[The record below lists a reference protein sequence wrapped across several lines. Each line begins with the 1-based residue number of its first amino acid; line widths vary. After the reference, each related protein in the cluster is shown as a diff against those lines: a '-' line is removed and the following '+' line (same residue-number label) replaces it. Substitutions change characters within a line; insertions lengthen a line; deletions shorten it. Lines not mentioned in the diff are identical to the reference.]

1 MSSSP
6 PQGDGSSPGSS
17 SAATAIDDAAAF
29 AATGGASSSSPAAV
43 VATAGEQQQQDDA
56 AVDAEFVRPTTA
68 GTGATPRAATGE
80 GRSGPRS
87 RNGCW
92 TCRTKKVK
100 CDEQRPNCHRCIRL
114 RLLCDY
120 APRLKLTKRGKSRK
134 DRLLSSAS
142 SSMSSSSAVVAD
154 DILSPGL
161 PTWAQAV
168 ARLDQNKAL
177 SLFNPSAPALAACT
191 LDLSSADHEAIRY
204 FRTSFAKLHHTKNPD
219 FSLFSIMF
227 DIAQTDPMVMHVV
240 LALGGRELEFRRNKD
255 AEEARGPRTPLQH
268 YSSAL
273 RMMADTIG
281 SEASDQLDLDSVC
294 TALYL
299 MLLYEQ
305 KYGDGKCQGL
315 SNHLTG
321 ASLILQHR
329 FKDMIM
335 QLPAPSPENNRKS
348 LALTRR
354 GQQEDGSRL
363 SLYSARMLVWIALHD
378 AAAASYGLGGQLNC
392 ALHKIMGALDASN
405 GIARTGVLPN
415 SPFQPLDSFERL
427 HRFSNPLYRS
437 MWADA
442 YPQAELLDDVE
453 NRNVYALLGACGQLR
468 FMIAQLANLSREE
481 DPDSQYQHQQRV
493 MAVDMTIQQV
503 GWKFTEL
510 LEVAAE
516 LSISTDNTHRLVA
529 NIRGIVPHYHA
540 VVLEFLRLT
549 RFDDTPMLSTRQR
562 NALRDIMNLAFQAFK
577 HEGDESMTRIA
588 WPLFMVAL
596 ETDDLL
602 HREWVLSRFQGMS
615 RFGKN
620 LDRAHIFLKETI
632 EMQNRLGRRVDVRER
647 FQSGEVGLFVI

>member
-1 MSSSP
+1 MSASP
-6 PQGDGSSPGSS
+6 SEADGSSPGSTS
-17 SAATAIDDAAAF
+17 SVSADGLPIITDERPPLDAAGFVGTTASAAAATAA
-29 AATGGASSSSPAAV
+29 
-43 VATAGEQQQQDDA
+43 
-56 AVDAEFVRPTTA
+56 R
-68 GTGATPRAATGE
+68 TGE

-100 CDEQRPNCHRCIRL
+100 CDEQRPNCHRCTRL

-120 APRLKLTKRGKSRK
+120 APRVKLTKRGKTRK
-134 DRLLSSAS
+134 DRLFSSHPDS
-142 SSMSSSSAVVAD
+142 SSSSSSAGGVGTS
-154 DILSPGL
+154 LSL
-161 PTWAQAV
+161 PTWVQTMSQ
-168 ARLDQNKAL
+168 LDQSKAL
-177 SLFNPSAPALAACT
+177 SLFNPSAPGMGACS

-204 FRTSFAKLHHTKNPD
+204 FRTSFAKQNHTKNPD
-219 FSLFSIMF
+219 YSLYSIMF
-227 DIAQTDPMVMHVV
+227 GIAQTDAMVMHVV
-240 LALGGRELEFRRNKD
+240 LALGGRELEFRRNKN
-255 AEEARGPRTPLQH
+255 AEEARGPKTPIQH

-281 SEASDQLDLDSVC
+281 GEDNGQLDLDAVC
-294 TALYL
+294 TGLYL

-315 SNHLTG
+315 SNHLVG

-329 FKDMIM
+329 FKDLLL
-335 QLPAPSPENNRKS
+335 QLPAPSPEANRKS

-354 GQQEDGSRL
+354 GQDASGSRL

-392 ALHKIMGALDASN
+392 ALHKIMGALDGQVSS
-405 GIARTGVLPN
+405 GIS
-415 SPFQPLDSFERL
+415 SPFQPLDAFERL

-437 MWADA
+437 MWADS

-468 FMIAQLANLSREE
+468 FMIAQLANLIHE
-481 DPDSQYQHQQRV
+481 DDASQQHRV

-516 LSISTDNTHRLVA
+516 LSISTNNSHRLVA

-549 RFDDTPMLSTRQR
+549 RFDATPMLSARQR
-562 NALRDIMNLAFQAFK
+562 NALREIMNLAFQAFK
-577 HEGDESMTRIA
+577 HEGDEAMTRIA

-602 HREWVLSRFQGMS
+602 HREWVISRFQAMS
-615 RFGKN
+615 RFSKN
-620 LDRAHIFLKETI
+620 LDRAHVFLKDII
-632 EMQNRLGRRVDVRER
+632 EMQNNLARRVDVRER

>member
-6 PQGDGSSPGSS
+6 TDIEGSSPESS
-17 SAATAIDDAAAF
+17 PVTAADNTGIACTPDAAPADDEPGEEV
-29 AATGGASSSSPAAV
+29 ARPVTASAPASR
-43 VATAGEQQQQDDA
+43 TA
-56 AVDAEFVRPTTA
+56 
-68 GTGATPRAATGE
+68 E

-100 CDEQRPNCHRCIRL
+100 CDEQRPHCHRCTRL

-120 APRLKLTKRGKSRK
+120 APRIKLTKRGKTRK
-134 DRLLSSAS
+134 DQLVSSVSSAAS
-142 SSMSSSSAVVAD
+142 REVG
-154 DILSPGL
+154 SPGL
-161 PTWAQAV
+161 PSWTHAV
-168 ARLDQNKAL
+168 AHLEQSKAL
-177 SLFNPSAPALAACT
+177 SLFNPSAPVTSACALE
-191 LDLSSADHEAIRY
+191 LSSADHEAIRY
-204 FRTSFAKLHHTKNPD
+204 FRTSFAKLNHTKNPD
-219 FSLFSIMF
+219 FSLYSIMF

-281 SEASDQLDLDSVC
+281 GEGNDQLDLDSIC

-329 FKDMIM
+329 FKDLLL

-354 GQQEDGSRL
+354 GQDENGSRL

-378 AAAASYGLGGQLNC
+378 AAAASYGLGGQLNS
-392 ALHKIMGALDASN
+392 ALHKIMSALDASN
-405 GIARTGVLPN
+405 GITRAGIPN

-453 NRNVYALLGACGQLR
+453 NRNVYAFLGACSQLR
-468 FMIAQLANLSREE
+468 FMIAQLANLSHE
-481 DPDSQYQHQQRV
+481 DDASQQQRV

-516 LSISTDNTHRLVA
+516 LSISTDNSHRLVA

-549 RFDDTPMLSTRQR
+549 RFNDTPMLSNRQR
-562 NALRDIMNLAFQAFK
+562 NALREIMNLAFQAFK

-620 LDRAHIFLKETI
+620 LDRAHVFLKEII

>member
-6 PQGDGSSPGSS
+6 TEHEGSSPAG
-17 SAATAIDDAAAF
+17 D
-29 AATGGASSSSPAAV
+29 SSSPA
-43 VATAGEQQQQDDA
+43 TAADDA
-56 AVDAEFVRPTTA
+56 AVASTPDDHHAAAADEHAEEADLTTHP
-68 GTGATPRAATGE
+68 GTASAPAMRTGE

-100 CDEQRPNCHRCIRL
+100 CDEQRPNCHRCTRL

-120 APRLKLTKRGKSRK
+120 APRMKLTKRGKKSK
-134 DRLLSSAS
+134 DRLLSSV
-142 SSMSSSSAVVAD
+142 SSAASGEVR
-154 DILSPGL
+154 SPGL
-161 PTWAQAV
+161 PSWAQAV
-168 ARLDQNKAL
+168 ANLDQSKTL
-177 SLFNPSAPALAACT
+177 SLFNPSAPATGACA

-204 FRTSFAKLHHTKNPD
+204 FRTSFAKLNHTKNPD
-219 FSLFSIMF
+219 FSLYSIMF

-281 SEASDQLDLDSVC
+281 SDGNDPLDLDSVC

-329 FKDMIM
+329 FKDLLL
-335 QLPAPSPENNRKS
+335 QLPAPSPETSRKS

-354 GQQEDGSRL
+354 GQDENGSRL

-405 GIARTGVLPN
+405 GITRTGIPN
-415 SPFQPLDSFERL
+415 SPFQPLGSFERL

-453 NRNVYALLGACGQLR
+453 NRNVYAFLGACSQLR
-468 FMIAQLANLSREE
+468 FMIAQLANLSNDE
-481 DPDSQYQHQQRV
+481 DEASQQQRI

-516 LSISTDNTHRLVA
+516 LSISTDNSHRLVA

-549 RFDDTPMLSTRQR
+549 RFNETPMLSTRQR
-562 NALRDIMNLAFQAFK
+562 NALREIMNLAFQAFK

-620 LDRAHIFLKETI
+620 LDRAHVFLKEII
-632 EMQNRLGRRVDVRER
+632 EMQNKLGRRVDVRER

>member
-1 MSSSP
+1 MNSSSSEA
-6 PQGDGSSPGSS
+6 DGGSLES
-17 SAATAIDDAAAF
+17 TSVALTDGAATDIVGNDERPHQDAARFVHSAATA
-29 AATGGASSSSPAAV
+29 AT
-43 VATAGEQQQQDDA
+43 
-56 AVDAEFVRPTTA
+56 R
-68 GTGATPRAATGE
+68 TGE

-100 CDEQRPNCHRCIRL
+100 CDEQRPNCHRCSRL

-120 APRLKLTKRGKSRK
+120 APRIKVTKRGQTRK
-134 DRLLSSAS
+134 DQFVSSQLAVSSAK
-142 SSMSSSSAVVAD
+142 D
-154 DILSPGL
+154 GRSPGL

-168 ARLDQNKAL
+168 VTRSDQSKAL
-177 SLFNPSAPALAACT
+177 LLFSPSAPTFGACF

-204 FRTSFAKLHHTKNPD
+204 FRTSFAKQNHTKNPD
-219 FSLFSIMF
+219 FSLYSIMF
-227 DIAQTDPMVMHVV
+227 DIAQTDSMVMHVI

-255 AEEARGPRTPLQH
+255 AEEARGPRTPIQH

-281 SEASDQLDLDSVC
+281 GEDDGQLDLDAVC

-299 MLLYEQ
+299 MLMYEQ
-305 KYGDGKCQGL
+305 KYGDGKCRGL
-315 SNHLTG
+315 SNHLVG

-329 FKDMIM
+329 FKDMLL
-335 QLPAPSPENNRKS
+335 QLPAPSPETNRRS

-354 GQQEDGSRL
+354 GHDESGSRL
-363 SLYSARMLVWIALHD
+363 SLYSARILVWIALHD
-378 AAAASYGLGGQLNC
+378 AAAAAYGLGGQLNC
-392 ALHKIMGALDASN
+392 ALHKIMGALDNHATS
-405 GIARTGVLPN
+405 GIS
-415 SPFQPLDSFERL
+415 SPVQPLDAFERL

-437 MWADA
+437 MWADT

-468 FMIAQLANLSREE
+468 FMIAQLANLSHE
-481 DPDSQYQHQQRV
+481 DNNASHQQRIQ
-493 MAVDMTIQQV
+493 AVDMTIQQV

-516 LSISTDNTHRLVA
+516 LSINTDNSHRLVA

-540 VVLEFLRLT
+540 VVLEFMRLT
-549 RFDDTPMLSTRQR
+549 RFNDTPMLSGRQR
-562 NALRDIMNLAFQAFK
+562 NALREIMNLAFQAFK
-577 HEGDESMTRIA
+577 HEGDESMARIA

-615 RFGKN
+615 CFGKN
-620 LDRAHIFLKETI
+620 LDRAHVFLKETI
-632 EMQNRLGRRVDVRER
+632 EIQARLGRRVDVRER

>member
-1 MSSSP
+1 MRSSFP
-6 PQGDGSSPGSS
+6 EPNGGSPGSTS
-17 SAATAIDDAAAF
+17 SASPDDAATGNAGNDENPQLAATTVERSAAT
-29 AATGGASSSSPAAV
+29 
-43 VATAGEQQQQDDA
+43 VATTHA
-56 AVDAEFVRPTTA
+56 
-68 GTGATPRAATGE
+68 GE

-100 CDEQRPNCHRCIRL
+100 CDEQRPNCHRCMRL

-120 APRLKLTKRGKSRK
+120 APRFKLPKRGKARK
-134 DRLLSSAS
+134 DRSVSSQLVMPSAS
-142 SSMSSSSAVVAD
+142 SDMSAERGGGGDSSPSW
-154 DILSPGL
+154 L
-161 PTWAQAV
+161 PTWAHAV
-168 ARLDQNKAL
+168 TYLSQSKSL
-177 SLFNPSAPALAACT
+177 SLFSPEAPAMGACS

-204 FRTSFAKLHHTKNPD
+204 FRTSFARLNHTKNPD
-219 FSLFSIMF
+219 FSLYTIMF

-255 AEEARGPRTPLQH
+255 TEESRGPKTPLQH

-273 RMMADTIG
+273 RMMADAIG
-281 SEASDQLDLDSVC
+281 GEDNVQLDLDAVC

-305 KYGDGKCQGL
+305 KYGDGKCRGF
-315 SNHLTG
+315 SNHLVG

-329 FKDMIM
+329 FKDMLL
-335 QLPAPSPENNRKS
+335 QLPAPSPETTRKS

-354 GQQEDGSRL
+354 GQDGSGSRL
-363 SLYSARMLVWIALHD
+363 SLYSARMLVWIALQD

-392 ALHKIMGALDASN
+392 ALHKIMGSLDGQAVG
-405 GIARTGVLPN
+405 GIP
-415 SPFQPLDSFERL
+415 SPFQPLDAFERL

-468 FMIAQLANLSREE
+468 FMIAQLASLSHVIN
-481 DPDSQYQHQQRV
+481 DASQQQRI
-493 MAVDMTIQQV
+493 MAVDVTIQQV

-516 LSISTDNTHRLVA
+516 LSTSTDSSHRLVA

-540 VVLEFLRLT
+540 VVLEFLRMTRVNDTLT
-549 RFDDTPMLSTRQR
+549 LLTRQR
-562 NALRDIMNLAFQAFK
+562 NALREIMNLAFQAFK
-577 HEGDESMTRIA
+577 HEGDEAMTRIA

-602 HREWVLSRFQGMS
+602 HRDWVLSRFQRMS

-620 LDRAHIFLKETI
+620 LDRAHGFLKETI
-632 EMQNRLGRRVDVRER
+632 EIQNRLGRRVDVRER
-647 FQSGEVGLFVI
+647 FQSNTVDLFVI